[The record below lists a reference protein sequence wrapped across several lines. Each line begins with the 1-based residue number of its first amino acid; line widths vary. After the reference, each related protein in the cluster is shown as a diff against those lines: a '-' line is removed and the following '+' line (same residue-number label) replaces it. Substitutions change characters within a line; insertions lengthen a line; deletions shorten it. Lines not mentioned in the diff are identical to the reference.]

1 MYVPIFLKPIIKRK
15 LTTGFL
21 LNLHLKN
28 SCKSGCWREGS
39 LFTKFLYN
47 REGSPFTKFLYNL
60 HFPFGNGDSHFFT
73 GGTSKEET
81 NFLQLLLFLMQ

>member
-1 MYVPIFLKPIIKRK
+1 MYAPIFLKPIIKRK

-28 SCKSGCWREGS
+28 SCKSGCW
-39 LFTKFLYN
+39 